1 MTLKSFP
8 GRLLALE
15 SDMHKVAHPRL
26 FLIMAAA
33 IAIREKVH
41 LYNVARMIAKECVD
55 LLLGDGVNIAQMTE
69 EEMREWIGVDQQARK
84 PYGTTSSR

>member
-69 EEMREWIGVDQQARK
+69 EECGCRRGIRRRR
-84 PYGTTSSR
+84 TTRRWCRCRQ

>member
-15 SDMHKVAHPRL
+15 SDMYKVAHPRL

-41 LYNVARMIAKECVD
+41 LYNVASMVAKECVD
-55 LLLGDGVNIAQMTE
+55 LVLGDGMNIAQMTE
-69 EEMREWIGVDQQARK
+69 EECGCRRGIRRR
-84 PYGTTSSR
+84 GTTRRWCRCRQ